1 MTVEDIF
8 KRYVIEP
15 RMSRFQNVGAW
26 LVVYDSLT
34 GKYLLDGSSYGRS
47 YKRFANSNEVIAYL
61 SAP

>member
-15 RMSRFQNVGAW
+15 RMSRFQNVDTW

-34 GKYLLDGSSYGRS
+34 GKYLMDGRS
-47 YKRFANSNEVIAYL
+47 YKRFANSKEVIAYL
-61 SAP
+61 QTL

>member
-1 MTVEDIF
+1 
-8 KRYVIEP
+8 
-15 RMSRFQNVGAW
+15 MSRFQNVGAW